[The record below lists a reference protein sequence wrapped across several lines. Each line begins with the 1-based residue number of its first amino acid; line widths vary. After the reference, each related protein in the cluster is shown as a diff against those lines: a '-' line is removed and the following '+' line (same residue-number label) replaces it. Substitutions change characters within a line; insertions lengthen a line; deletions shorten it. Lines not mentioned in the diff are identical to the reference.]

1 MSLPVVPPAGVAPM
15 RKLRVLLAD
24 DHPGLLAAVRNLLKT
39 DTDVIGCAHDGNGLL
54 EAAMKLQPDIIVTD
68 ISMPKLSGIQVAH
81 RLRES
86 GCSSRIVFLTVH
98 TDPDVIRAA
107 LETGALGYV
116 VKTSLT
122 TDLLFAI
129 HEAFQGRTFVSLE
142 TSAE

>member
-1 MSLPVVPPAGVAPM
+1 M

-24 DHPGLLAAVRNLLKT
+24 DHPGLLAAVRSLLET
-39 DTDVIGCAHDGNGLL
+39 DTDVIACVDDGECLF

-68 ISMPKLSGIQVAH
+68 ISMPKLSGIQVAN

-86 GCSSRIVFLTVH
+86 GCPSRIVFLTVH
-98 TDPDVIRAA
+98 TDPDVIRVA

-122 TDLLFAI
+122 SDLLLAI
-129 HEAFQGRTFVSLE
+129 REAFLGRTFVSLE
-142 TSAE
+142 TSAEQWKRENNHPK

>member
-1 MSLPVVPPAGVAPM
+1 MV
-15 RKLRVLLAD
+15 
-24 DHPGLLAAVRNLLKT
+24 
-39 DTDVIGCAHDGNGLL
+39 
-54 EAAMKLQPDIIVTD
+54 
-68 ISMPKLSGIQVAH
+68 H

-122 TDLLFAI
+122 TELLLAI
-129 HEAFQGRTFVSLE
+129 HEVFQGRTFVSLE
-142 TSAE
+142 TSAARSDQEYNHPHEFSISLQLQ

>member
-1 MSLPVVPPAGVAPM
+1 M
-15 RKLRVLLAD
+15 RKLRILLAD

-39 DTDVIGCAHDGNGLL
+39 DMDVIACVDNGECLF
-54 EAAMKLQPDIIVTD
+54 EAAMKLRPDVIVTD
-68 ISMPKLSGIQVAH
+68 ISMPKLSGIQVAN

-107 LETGALGYV
+107 LGTGALGYV
-116 VKTSLT
+116 VKVSLT

-129 HEAFQGRTFVSLE
+129 REAFHGRPFVSLE